1 MSNKITEISEQI
13 KTLKDITFGEI
24 FTQQLKASKI
34 PFPEKF
40 EHYIEQLIENAQF
53 TQNSKLKV
61 LSADKQSDGWHIG
74 LMGQPFSYIEL
85 DNEHYNFPANGHM
98 DIVIPLKESEPFFVA
113 KYTWLP
119 YDEAFEASYT
129 KPQDD
134 QYFNSIINSVSFPEK
149 QYKGTI
155 EYGYLIAADEKNLII
170 FNSSSTQISGSLENG
185 YTIQGLLPEFTFTV
199 GNKEFTSDSSGMI
212 TITTKEAFEIVNTYN
227 EQKSTIP
234 IVSKYNGV
242 LKDHI
247 KKEDEAPFYTE
258 NYFDQNNYTP
268 TDLNVFRPIGNT
280 YYNRTNVPLEVE
292 YLGETSTISVDG
304 SKELNT
310 TFDTVEK
317 LKTIKANA
325 TDKFKIKN
333 TFNYPWNKEFTI
345 DRLTSI
351 LDKDLFANYIRSNQK
366 LDVSIEA
373 LGKTYYDTNNY
384 DLYSIYNGDSFNP
397 TKEFLK
403 TIPAD
408 ATELGITI
416 KDTFDYPWKTF
427 IKCDTVTQTI
437 LDKDYLINQ
446 IKNNRNSIALTTETL
461 GQTFNDISSAYFFI
475 NSNSDTP
482 SKEFLETV
490 DEHTTELGV
499 TIKDEFTYPWKK
511 FLHVQSF
518 DKFLDKNYII
528 NNYSIY
534 YSAYDDIGYY
544 FTGYP
549 NYSYTFNNKELVL
562 DSSYQTVISYKDIY
576 NYLKNKNNNILSFSI
591 DINSNYY
598 NRIVNIDNLI
608 NFNNIIG
615 GMFYV
620 NISNKTITNKAGIKK
635 LKAYTNSPN
644 DGIVYTLPEEE
655 TFSYYNLL
663 PTELKF
669 KNKFNDVNS
678 TYMNIADDDCTNST
692 FLSQY
697 IVTITSDMLAK
708 EVCFNNLSLS
718 YSNGHQKLSLNL
730 ADNFSDLKQYILDHY
745 EIVTVNGNKYNITE
759 TSDGFIIDDKI
770 KNEMLFASD
779 GLTISLIHKNDTN
792 NEFIKKENETI
803 YSYNITG
810 NASLATNIYQNL
822 NTLNKVYDNTK
833 NGFNFEEI
841 PITQIIIDT
850 PSSSETAADLQ
861 ISDINKFTGMKTLYY
876 ADKVNNIDIKKII
889 DSNEIIT
896 AINSMKYYRDIS
908 DGNGH
913 IIINYNTES
922 ESNKVFDINI
932 GVNVIYGIIYG
943 YNVDNLKDKL

>member
-13 KTLKDITFGEI
+13 KALKDITFGEI

-40 EHYIEQLIENAQF
+40 EHYIEQLIKNVQF
-53 TQNSKLKV
+53 TQDSRLEI
-61 LSADKQSDGWHIG
+61 LSIDKQSDGWHID

-85 DNEHYNFPANGHM
+85 DNEHYNFPANGRM
-98 DIVIPLKESEPFFVA
+98 DIVVPLKENEPFFVA

-119 YDEAFEASYT
+119 YDESFEASYT
-129 KPQDD
+129 KPQND
-134 QYFNSIINSVSFPEK
+134 QYFNNIINLVNFPEK
-149 QYKGTI
+149 QDKGTI
-155 EYGYLIAADEKNLII
+155 EVGYLIYSVDKDQLLFIDSNIYV
-170 FNSSSTQISGSLENG
+170 SGSLENNYSIDRLLPDFT
-185 YTIQGLLPEFTFTV
+185 YTI
-199 GNKEFTSDSSGMI
+199 GNKEFTSDSSG
-212 TITTKEAFEIVNTYN
+212 TINFSTKEAFEIINAYN
-227 EQKSTIP
+227 EQKDALSITG
-234 IVSKYNGV
+234 KYNGV

-247 KKEDEAPFYTE
+247 VKERNLVF
-258 NYFDQNNYTP
+258 QNS
-268 TDLNVFRPIGNT
+268 LNFLELDIFKPRNISNST
-280 YYNRTNVPLEVE
+280 YYNKTNVPLEVE
-292 YLGETSTISVDG
+292 YLGETSTIPVDG

-310 TFDTVEK
+310 TFNTVEQ

-325 TDKFKIKN
+325 TNKFKIKN

-345 DRLTSI
+345 NRLTS
-351 LDKDLFANYIRSNQK
+351 
-366 LDVSIEA
+366 V
-373 LGKTYYDTNNY
+373 
-384 DLYSIYNGDSFNP
+384 
-397 TKEFLK
+397 
-403 TIPAD
+403 
-408 ATELGITI
+408 
-416 KDTFDYPWKTF
+416 
-427 IKCDTVTQTI
+427 

-446 IKNNRNSIALTTETL
+446 IKSNQNSIALTTEAL
-461 GQTFNDISSAYFFI
+461 GETFNDISSVYYFI
-475 NSNSDTP
+475 NSNIVTP

-511 FLHVQSF
+511 FLHVQVF

-534 YSAYDDIGYY
+534 YSMHDDIGYY
-544 FTGYP
+544 FIGYP
-549 NYSYTFNNKELVL
+549 NYSYTFNNKELVFN
-562 DSSYQTVISYKDIY
+562 SSYQTVISYKDIY

-615 GMFYV
+615 RMFYI

-678 TYMNIADDDCTNST
+678 TYMNIADDDCTNLT

-697 IVTITSDMLAK
+697 IAAITSDMLAK
-708 EVCFNNLSLS
+708 EVCFNNLNPS
-718 YSNGHQKLSLNL
+718 YSDGHQKLSLNL

-745 EIVTVNGNKYNITE
+745 EIVTANGNKYNITE

-770 KNEMLFASD
+770 KNEMLFAGN

-803 YSYNITG
+803 YSYNIT
-810 NASLATNIYQNL
+810 NNNNLATSIYQNL
-822 NTLNKVYDNTK
+822 ETLNKVYDNTK
-833 NGFNFEEI
+833 NGFNFVEI
-841 PITQIIIDT
+841 PKTQILIET
-850 PSSSETAADLQ
+850 PSSLETAIDLP

-876 ADKVNNIDIKKII
+876 ADKVNNTNIKKLI

-896 AINSMKYYRDIS
+896 IINSMKYYKDNS

-913 IIINYNTES
+913 IVINYNTES

-932 GVNVIYGIIYG
+932 GINIIYGIIYG

>member
-13 KTLKDITFGEI
+13 KALKDITFGEI

-40 EHYIEQLIENAQF
+40 EYYIEQLIENAQF
-53 TQNSKLKV
+53 TQNSKLEI
-61 LSADKQSDGWHIG
+61 LSADKQSDGWHID

-85 DNEHYNFPANGHM
+85 DNEHYNFPANGRM

-119 YDEAFEASYT
+119 YDESFEASYT

-149 QYKGTI
+149 QDKGTI
-155 EYGYLIAADEKNLII
+155 EVGYLVGTVNKDQLLFIG
-170 FNSSSTQISGSLENG
+170 SQPSISGNIYNG
-185 YTIQGLLPEFTFTV
+185 YTIQRLLPEFTFTV

-212 TITTKEAFEIVNTYN
+212 TITTKEVFEIVNAYN
-227 EQKSTIP
+227 EQRSTLPVIG
-234 IVSKYNGV
+234 KYNGI

-247 KKEDEAPFYTE
+247 VKEDEASFKESY
-258 NYFDQNNYTP
+258 NFLD
-268 TDLNVFRPIGNT
+268 TDIFKPSDSSNST

-292 YLGETSTISVDG
+292 YLGETSTIPVDG
-304 SKELNT
+304 SKELNM
-310 TFDTVEK
+310 TFNTVEE

-325 TDKFKIKN
+325 TNKFKIKN

-351 LDKDLFANYIRSNQK
+351 LDKDLFVNYIRSSQG

-373 LGKTYYDTNNY
+373 LGQAYGNTNDY
-384 DLYSIYNGDSFNP
+384 DLYSIYNGNDIGL
-397 TKEFLK
+397 TKEYLK
-403 TIPAD
+403 TIPAN

-446 IKNNRNSIALTTETL
+446 IKNNQNSIALTTEAL
-461 GQTFNDISSAYFFI
+461 GQTFNDISSAYSFI
-475 NSNSDTP
+475 NSNIVTP

-511 FLHVQSF
+511 FLHIQSF

-528 NNYSIY
+528 NNYNIY
-534 YSAYDDIGYY
+534 YSMYDDIGYY
-544 FTGYP
+544 FRGYP

-562 DSSYQTVISYKDIY
+562 NSSYQIVISYKDIY
-576 NYLKNKNNNILSFSI
+576 NYLKNKNNSTLSFTVN
-591 DINSNYY
+591 INSNYY
-598 NRIVNIDNLI
+598 NKTINIDNLI
-608 NFNNIIG
+608 NFNNIINKL
-615 GMFYV
+615 FYV
-620 NISNKTITNKAGIKK
+620 DVSNETVTNKAGIKK
-635 LKAYTNSPN
+635 LKAYTSSTDN
-644 DGIVYTLPEEE
+644 GIVYTLPEEE

-663 PTELKF
+663 STELKF
-669 KNKFNDVNS
+669 KNKFNDVSN
-678 TYMNIADDDCTNST
+678 TYLNIADDDCTNSL

-697 IVTITSDMLAK
+697 IAAVTSNMLAK
-708 EVCFNNLSLS
+708 KVCFNNLSPS
-718 YSNGHQKLSLNL
+718 YSDGHQKLSLNL
-730 ADNFSDLKQYILDHY
+730 ADNFSDLKQYIADHY
-745 EIVTVNGNKYNITE
+745 EIVTANGNKYNITE

-770 KNEMLFASD
+770 KNEMLFAGD

-803 YSYNITG
+803 YSYNITD
-810 NASLATNIYQNL
+810 NTNLATSIYRNL
-822 NTLNKVYDNTK
+822 ETLNKVYDNTK

-850 PSSSETAADLQ
+850 PSSSETAANLP

-932 GVNVIYGIIYG
+932 GINVIYGIIYG
-943 YNVDNLKDKL
+943 YNVDNLKDKA

>member
-13 KTLKDITFGEI
+13 KALKDITFGEI
-24 FTQQLKASKI
+24 FTQQLKVSKI

-40 EHYIEQLIENAQF
+40 EYYIEQLIENAQF
-53 TQNSKLKV
+53 TQNSKLEV
-61 LSADKQSDGWHIG
+61 LSADKQNDGWHID
-74 LMGQPFSYIEL
+74 LTGQPFSYIEL
-85 DNEHYNFPANGHM
+85 DNEHYNFPANGRM

-119 YDEAFEASYT
+119 YDESFEASYT

-134 QYFNSIINSVSFPEK
+134 QYFNSIINPVSFPEK
-149 QYKGTI
+149 QDKGTI
-155 EYGYLIAADEKNLII
+155 EVGYLIGTGNKDQLLFIGGQP
-170 FNSSSTQISGSLENG
+170 SISGNIYNG

-199 GNKEFTSDSSGMI
+199 GNKEFTSDSSGTI
-212 TITTKEAFEIVNTYN
+212 TITTKEVFEIVNAYN
-227 EQKSTIP
+227 EQRSTLP
-234 IVSKYNGV
+234 VVGKYNGI

-247 KKEDEAPFYTE
+247 VKEYEASFEESYNFLDIDIFKPGDSD
-258 NYFDQNNYTP
+258 NS
-268 TDLNVFRPIGNT
+268 T
-280 YYNRTNVPLEVE
+280 YYNKTNVPLEVE
-292 YLGETSTISVDG
+292 YLGETSTIPVDG

-310 TFDTVEK
+310 TFNTIEQ

-325 TDKFKIKN
+325 TNKFKIKN

-345 DRLTSI
+345 NRLTNI
-351 LDKDLFANYIRSNQK
+351 LDKDLFVNYIKSNK
-366 LDVSIEA
+366 SLDVSIEA
-373 LGKTYYDTNNY
+373 LGQTYYNTNNY
-384 DLYSIYNGDSFNP
+384 GLYYIYNGNSFSP

-446 IKNNRNSIALTTETL
+446 IKNNQNSIALTTEAL
-461 GQTFNDISSAYFFI
+461 GQTFNDISSAFSFI
-475 NSNSDTP
+475 NNNSNTP

-528 NNYSIY
+528 NNYSIHY
-534 YSAYDDIGYY
+534 LTYDDIGYY
-544 FTGYP
+544 FKGYP

-562 DSSYQTVISYKDIY
+562 NSSHQTVISYKDMY
-576 NYLKNKNNNILSFSI
+576 NYLKNKNNSTLSFTVN
-591 DINSNYY
+591 INSNYY
-598 NRIVNIDNLI
+598 NKTINIDNLI
-608 NFNNIIG
+608 NFNIIIG
-615 GMFYV
+615 KMFYID
-620 NISNKTITNKAGIKK
+620 NSNKTITNKAGIKK
-635 LKAYTNSPN
+635 LKAYTNSLN

-669 KNKFNDVNS
+669 KNKFNDVKF
-678 TYMNIADDDCTNST
+678 TYMNIADDDFTNSL

-697 IVTITSDMLAK
+697 IATVTSNMLAK
-708 EVCFNNLSLS
+708 EVCFNNLSPS
-718 YSNGHQKLSLNL
+718 YSDEHQKLSLNL
-730 ADNFSDLKQYILDHY
+730 ADNFSDLKQYIADHY

-759 TSDGFIIDDKI
+759 ASDGFIIDDKI
-770 KNEMLFASD
+770 KNEMLFAGD

-803 YSYNITG
+803 YSYNIIG
-810 NASLATNIYQNL
+810 NTNLVTFIYQNL

-841 PITQIIIDT
+841 PNIYIDNYN
-850 PSSSETAADLQ
+850 SAETANDVPN
-861 ISDINKFTGMKTLYY
+861 IDFTKFIGMKALSFIHKDN
-876 ADKVNNIDIKKII
+876 AQERKLIEPGEV
-889 DSNEIIT
+889 IT
-896 AINSMKYYRDIS
+896 SINSLKYYFDKNDNSCAHFIV
-908 DGNGH
+908 
-913 IIINYNTES
+913 NYNTAS
-922 ESNKVFDINI
+922 ESNKISDIKIND
-932 GVNVIYGIIYG
+932 NYGLISGILYG
-943 YNVDNLKDKL
+943 YNADNLKDKA

>member
-1 MSNKITEISEQI
+1 MSNKIIEISEQI
-13 KTLKDITFGEI
+13 KALKDITFDEI

-40 EHYIEQLIENAQF
+40 EHYIKQLIENAQF
-53 TQNSKLKV
+53 TQNSKLEV
-61 LSADKQSDGWHIG
+61 LSADKQSDGWHID

-85 DNEHYNFPANGHM
+85 DDQHYNFPANGRM

-119 YDEAFEASYT
+119 YDESFEASYT

-134 QYFNSIINSVSFPEK
+134 QYFNSIINLVSFPEK
-149 QYKGTI
+149 QDKGTI
-155 EYGYLIAADEKNLII
+155 EVGYLIYSNDKDQLLFIGNNIYVR
-170 FNSSSTQISGSLENG
+170 GSLKNNYG
-185 YTIQGLLPEFTFTV
+185 IDVLLPDFTYTI
-199 GNKEFTSDSSGMI
+199 GNKEFTSDSSG
-212 TITTKEAFEIVNTYN
+212 TINFTTKEAFEIINAYN
-227 EQKSTIP
+227 EQKEALSVTG
-234 IVSKYNGV
+234 KYNGV

-247 KKEDEAPFYTE
+247 AKERDV
-258 NYFDQNNYTP
+258 
-268 TDLNVFRPIGNT
+268 VFQSSPNFLELDIFKPSDSSNST
-280 YYNRTNVPLEVE
+280 YYNRTTVPLEVE
-292 YLGETSTISVDG
+292 YLGETSTIPVDG
-304 SKELNT
+304 SKEFNM
-310 TFDTVEK
+310 TFNTVEQ

-333 TFNYPWNKEFTI
+333 TFNYPWHKEFTVSN
-345 DRLTSI
+345 LTSV
-351 LDKDLFANYIRSNQK
+351 LDKDLFANYIKNNQS
-366 LDVSIEA
+366 LNVSIEA
-373 LGKTYYDTNNY
+373 LGQTYYDTNNY
-384 DLYSIYNGDSFNP
+384 SLYSIYNGNDIGL
-397 TKEFLK
+397 TKEYLK
-403 TIPAD
+403 TIPAN

-446 IKNNRNSIALTTETL
+446 IKNNQNSIALTTEAL
-461 GQTFNDISSAYFFI
+461 GQTFNDISSAYYFI
-475 NSNSDTP
+475 NSNIATP

-534 YSAYDDIGYY
+534 YSTYDDSGYY

-549 NYSYTFNNKELVL
+549 NYSYTFNNKELIL
-562 DSSYQTVISYKDIY
+562 NNNYQTVISYKDIY
-576 NYLKNKNNNILSFSI
+576 QYLKNKNNSILSFTV

-598 NRIVNIDNLI
+598 NKTINIDNLI

-615 GMFYV
+615 KLFYI
-620 NISNKTITNKAGIKK
+620 NASNKTVTNKAGIKK
-635 LKAYTNSPN
+635 LKAYTSSTDN
-644 DGIVYTLPEEE
+644 GIVYTLPEEK

-669 KNKFNDVNS
+669 KNKFNDVSN
-678 TYMNIADDDCTNST
+678 TYMNIADDDCTNSI

-697 IVTITSDMLAK
+697 VVAVTSNMLAK
-708 EVCFNNLSLS
+708 ELCFDSLS
-718 YSNGHQKLSLNL
+718 PSYSDGHQKLSLNL
-730 ADNFSDLKQYILDHY
+730 TSDFSDLKQYILDHY

-759 TSDGFIIDDKI
+759 ASDGFIIDDKI
-770 KNEMLFASD
+770 KNEMLFAGD
-779 GLTISLIHKNDTN
+779 GLTISLIHKNDIN

-803 YSYNITG
+803 YSYNIT
-810 NASLATNIYQNL
+810 NNTNLMTSIYRNL
-822 NTLNKVYDNTK
+822 ETLNKVYDNTK

-932 GVNVIYGIIYG
+932 GINVIYGIIYG

>member
-13 KTLKDITFGEI
+13 KALKDITFGEI

-53 TQNSKLKV
+53 TQNSKLEV
-61 LSADKQSDGWHIG
+61 LSADKQSDGWHID

-85 DNEHYNFPANGHM
+85 DNEHYNFPANGRM
-98 DIVIPLKESEPFFVA
+98 DIVIPLKENEPFFVA

-119 YDEAFEASYT
+119 YDETFEASYT

-149 QYKGTI
+149 QDKGTI
-155 EYGYLIAADEKNLII
+155 EIGYLIGTGNKDQLLFIGGQP
-170 FNSSSTQISGSLENG
+170 SISGNIDNG
-185 YTIQGLLPEFTFTV
+185 YTIQGLLPDFTYTI
-199 GNKEFTSDSSGMI
+199 GNKEFTSDSSG
-212 TITTKEAFEIVNTYN
+212 TINFTTKEAFEIINAYN
-227 EQKSTIP
+227 EQKDALSVTG
-234 IVSKYNGV
+234 KYNGV

-247 KKEDEAPFYTE
+247 AKERDV
-258 NYFDQNNYTP
+258 
-268 TDLNVFRPIGNT
+268 VFQSSPNFLELDAFKPSDSSNST
-280 YYNRTNVPLEVE
+280 YYNRTSVPLEVE
-292 YLGETSTISVDG
+292 YLGETSTIPVDG
-304 SKELNT
+304 SKKLNT
-310 TFDTVEK
+310 TFNTVEQ

-325 TDKFKIKN
+325 TNKFKIKN

-351 LDKDLFANYIRSNQK
+351 LDKDLFVNYIRSSQD

-373 LGKTYYDTNNY
+373 LGQTYDNTSNY
-384 DLYSIYNGDSFNP
+384 NLYSIYNGNDIGL
-397 TKEFLK
+397 TKEYLK

-446 IKNNRNSIALTTETL
+446 IKNNQNSIDLTTEVL
-461 GQTFNDISSAYFFI
+461 GKTFNDISSAYYFI
-475 NSNSDTP
+475 NSNIVTP

-534 YSAYDDIGYY
+534 YLAYDDIGYY

-562 DSSYQTVISYKDIY
+562 NSNYKTVISYKDIY

-598 NRIVNIDNLI
+598 NKIVNIDNLI

-615 GMFYV
+615 RMFYV

-635 LKAYTNSPN
+635 LKAYTSNPN

-669 KNKFNDVNS
+669 KNKFNDVS
-678 TYMNIADDDCTNST
+678 FTYMNIADDDCTNST

-697 IVTITSDMLAK
+697 ITAVTSNILAK
-708 EVCFNNLSLS
+708 EVCFNNLSPS
-718 YSNGHQKLSLNL
+718 YSDEHQKLSLNL
-730 ADNFSDLKQYILDHY
+730 TDNFSDLKQYMIDHY
-745 EIVTVNGNKYNITE
+745 EVVTVNGNKYNITE
-759 TSDGFIIDDKI
+759 ASDGFIIDDKI
-770 KNEMLFASD
+770 KNEMLFADD

-792 NEFIKKENETI
+792 NEFIKKENEII
-803 YSYNITG
+803 YSYNIT
-810 NASLATNIYQNL
+810 NNTNLATSIYQNL
-822 NTLNKVYDNTK
+822 ETLNKVYDNTK
-833 NGFNFEEI
+833 NGFNFVKI
-841 PITQIIIDT
+841 PTTQILIET
-850 PSSSETAADLQ
+850 PSSLETAIDLP

-876 ADKVNNIDIKKII
+876 ADKVNNTDIKKLI

-896 AINSMKYYRDIS
+896 IINSMKYYRDNS

-913 IIINYNTES
+913 IVINYNTES

-932 GVNVIYGIIYG
+932 RISVIYGIIYG

>member
-13 KTLKDITFGEI
+13 KALKDITFGEI

-53 TQNSKLKV
+53 TQNSKLEV
-61 LSADKQSDGWHIG
+61 LSADKQSDGWHID

-85 DNEHYNFPANGHM
+85 DNEHYNFPANGRIN
-98 DIVIPLKESEPFFVA
+98 IVVPLKESEPFFVA

-119 YDEAFEASYT
+119 YDESFEASYT
-129 KPQDD
+129 KPQND

-149 QYKGTI
+149 QDKGTI
-155 EYGYLIAADEKNLII
+155 EVGYLIGTGNKDQLLFIGGQP
-170 FNSSSTQISGSLENG
+170 SISGNIYNG

-199 GNKEFTSDSSGMI
+199 GNKEFMSDSSGTI
-212 TITTKEAFEIVNTYN
+212 TITTKEVFEIVNAYN
-227 EQKSTIP
+227 EQRSTLP
-234 IVSKYNGV
+234 VVGKYNGI

-247 KKEDEAPFYTE
+247 VKEDEASFEESY
-258 NYFDQNNYTP
+258 NFLD
-268 TDLNVFRPIGNT
+268 TDIFKPSDSSNST
-280 YYNRTNVPLEVE
+280 YYNRTTVPLEVE
-292 YLGETSTISVDG
+292 YLGETSTIPVDG

-345 DRLTSI
+345 DRLTS
-351 LDKDLFANYIRSNQK
+351 
-366 LDVSIEA
+366 V
-373 LGKTYYDTNNY
+373 
-384 DLYSIYNGDSFNP
+384 
-397 TKEFLK
+397 
-403 TIPAD
+403 
-408 ATELGITI
+408 
-416 KDTFDYPWKTF
+416 
-427 IKCDTVTQTI
+427 
-437 LDKDYLINQ
+437 LDKDYLISQVNT
-446 IKNNRNSIALTTETL
+446 NGSLDLTVEVL
-461 GQTFNDISSAYFFI
+461 GNTFNRISDAYYFM
-475 NSNSDTP
+475 NGSYLTP
-482 SKEFLETV
+482 TKEFLETV
-490 DEHTTELGV
+490 DEHTTELGA
-499 TIKDEFTYPWKK
+499 TIKDEFSYPWKK
-511 FLHVQSF
+511 FLHVSNLDQ
-518 DKFLDKNYII
+518 FLNKDYII

-534 YSAYDDIGYY
+534 YSTYDNIGYY

-562 DSSYQTVISYKDIY
+562 NSSYQTVISYKDIY

-615 GMFYV
+615 RMFYIDV
-620 NISNKTITNKAGIKK
+620 SNKTITNKAGIKK

-697 IVTITSDMLAK
+697 IAAITSNILAK
-708 EVCFNNLSLS
+708 EVCFNNLNPS
-718 YSNGHQKLSLNL
+718 YSDGHQKLSLNL

-745 EIVTVNGNKYNITE
+745 EIVTVNGNKYSITE
-759 TSDGFIIDDKI
+759 ASDGFIIDDKI
-770 KNEMLFASD
+770 KNEMLFAGD

-803 YSYNITG
+803 YSYNIT
-810 NASLATNIYQNL
+810 NNTNLVTSIYRNL
-822 NTLNKVYDNTK
+822 ETLNKVYDNTK

-850 PSSSETAADLQ
+850 PSSSETAIDLP

-876 ADKVNNIDIKKII
+876 ADKVNNTDIKKLI

-896 AINSMKYYRDIS
+896 IINSMKYYKDNS

-913 IIINYNTES
+913 IVINYNTES

-932 GVNVIYGIIYG
+932 GINIIYGIIYG

>member
-13 KTLKDITFGEI
+13 KALKDITFGEI

-40 EHYIEQLIENAQF
+40 EHYIKQLIENAQF
-53 TQNSKLKV
+53 TQNSKLEV
-61 LSADKQSDGWHIG
+61 LSADKQSDGWHID

-85 DNEHYNFPANGHM
+85 DDQHYNFPANGRM
-98 DIVIPLKESEPFFVA
+98 DIVIPLKENEPFFVA

-119 YDEAFEASYT
+119 YDESFEASYT

-149 QYKGTI
+149 QDKGTI
-155 EYGYLIAADEKNLII
+155 EVGYLTYNNDKDQLLFIGNNIYVR
-170 FNSSSTQISGSLENG
+170 GSLGNNYG
-185 YTIQGLLPEFTFTV
+185 IDGLLPDFTYTI
-199 GNKEFTSDSSGMI
+199 GNKEFTSDSSG
-212 TITTKEAFEIVNTYN
+212 TINFTTKEAFEIINAYN
-227 EQKSTIP
+227 KQKDALSI
-234 IVSKYNGV
+234 ISKYNGV

-247 KKEDEAPFYTE
+247 AKERNFV
-258 NYFDQNNYTP
+258 FQNSPNFLELDAFKP
-268 TDLNVFRPIGNT
+268 SDSNNST
-280 YYNRTNVPLEVE
+280 YYNRTTVPLEVE
-292 YLGETSTISVDG
+292 YLGETSTIPVDG

-310 TFDTVEK
+310 TFNTIEQ
-317 LKTIKANA
+317 LKTIKANT

-351 LDKDLFANYIRSNQK
+351 LDKDLFVNYIRSRQS

-373 LGKTYYDTNNY
+373 LGQTYGNTDNY
-384 DLYSIYNGDSFNP
+384 GLYSIYNGNSFGP

-403 TIPAD
+403 TIPAS

-416 KDTFDYPWKTF
+416 KDTFNYPWKTF

-437 LDKDYLINQ
+437 LDKDFLINAF
-446 IKNNRNSIALTTETL
+446 KNNQNSIALTTEVL
-461 GQTFNDISSAYFFI
+461 GQTFNDISSAYSFI
-475 NSNSDTP
+475 NSNSATP

-534 YSAYDDIGYY
+534 YSTYDDIGYY
-544 FTGYP
+544 FIGYP

-562 DSSYQTVISYKDIY
+562 NSSYQTVISYKDIY
-576 NYLKNKNNNILSFSI
+576 NYLKNKNNSTLSFTVN
-591 DINSNYY
+591 INSNYY
-598 NRIVNIDNLI
+598 NKTINIDNLI

-615 GMFYV
+615 KLFYV
-620 NISNKTITNKAGIKK
+620 DVSNKTITNKAGIKK
-635 LKAYTNSPN
+635 LKAYTNNPN

-678 TYMNIADDDCTNST
+678 TYMNIADDDCINSI

-697 IVTITSDMLAK
+697 VAAITSNMLAK
-708 EVCFNNLSLS
+708 ELCFDSLS
-718 YSNGHQKLSLNL
+718 PSYSDGHQKLSLNL
-730 ADNFSDLKQYILDHY
+730 SSNFSDLKQYMLDHY

-759 TSDGFIIDDKI
+759 AFDGFIIDDKI
-770 KNEMLFASD
+770 KNEMLFAGN

-803 YSYNITG
+803 YSYNITD
-810 NASLATNIYQNL
+810 NADLATSIYQNL

-833 NGFNFEEI
+833 NGFNFVEI
-841 PITQIIIDT
+841 PITQILIET
-850 PSSSETAADLQ
+850 PSSLETAIDLP

-876 ADKVNNIDIKKII
+876 ADKVNNTDIKKLI

-896 AINSMKYYRDIS
+896 IINSMKYYKDNS
-908 DGNGH
+908 GGNGH
-913 IIINYNTES
+913 IVINYNTES

-932 GVNVIYGIIYG
+932 GINIIYGIIYG

>member
-13 KTLKDITFGEI
+13 KALKDITFGEI

-53 TQNSKLKV
+53 TQNSKLEV
-61 LSADKQSDGWHIG
+61 LSADKQSDGWHLELI
-74 LMGQPFSYIEL
+74 GQPFSYIEL
-85 DNEHYNFPANGHM
+85 DDQHYNFLENGRINI
-98 DIVIPLKESEPFFVA
+98 IVPLKENEPFFVA

-119 YDEAFEASYT
+119 YDESFEASYT

-149 QYKGTI
+149 QDKGTI
-155 EYGYLIAADEKNLII
+155 EVGYLIGTDNKDQLLFIGGQPSI
-170 FNSSSTQISGSLENG
+170 YGTIDNG

-199 GNKEFTSDSSGMI
+199 GNKEFTSDSSGIIM
-212 TITTKEAFEIVNTYN
+212 ITTKEVFEIVNAYN
-227 EQKSTIP
+227 EQRSTLP
-234 IVSKYNGV
+234 VVGKYNGI

-247 KKEDEAPFYTE
+247 VKEDEASFEESY
-258 NYFDQNNYTP
+258 NFLD
-268 TDLNVFRPIGNT
+268 TDIFKPSNSSNST
-280 YYNRTNVPLEVE
+280 YYNKTNVPLEVE
-292 YLGETSTISVDG
+292 YLGETSTIPVDG
-304 SKELNT
+304 SKKLNT
-310 TFDTVEK
+310 TFNTIEQ

-351 LDKDLFANYIRSNQK
+351 LDKDLFVNYIRSSQS

-373 LGKTYYDTNNY
+373 LGKTYNNTNNY
-384 DLYSIYNGDSFNP
+384 GIYSVYNGSSFSP

-403 TIPAD
+403 TIPAS

-416 KDTFDYPWKTF
+416 KDTFNYPWKTF

-446 IKNNRNSIALTTETL
+446 IKNNQNSIALTTEVL
-461 GQTFNDISSAYFFI
+461 GQTFNDISSAYSFI
-475 NSNSDTP
+475 NSNSATP

-534 YSAYDDIGYY
+534 YSTYDDIGYY
-544 FTGYP
+544 FIGYP
-549 NYSYTFNNKELVL
+549 NYSYTFNNKELVFN
-562 DSSYQTVISYKDIY
+562 SSHQTVISYKDIY
-576 NYLKNKNNNILSFSI
+576 QYLKNKNNNIFSFSI
-591 DINSNYY
+591 NINSNYY
-598 NRIVNIDNLI
+598 NKIVNIDNLI

-615 GMFYV
+615 KLFYV
-620 NISNKTITNKAGIKK
+620 DVSNKTITNKAGIKK
-635 LKAYTNSPN
+635 LKAYTSNPN

-669 KNKFNDVNS
+669 KNKFNDVSN
-678 TYMNIADDDCTNST
+678 TYLNIADDDCTNSL

-697 IVTITSDMLAK
+697 VTAVTSNMLAK
-708 EVCFNNLSLS
+708 ELCFDSLS
-718 YSNGHQKLSLNL
+718 PSYSDGHQKLSLNL
-730 ADNFSDLKQYILDHY
+730 SSDFSDLKQYMLDNY
-745 EIVTVNGNKYNITE
+745 EVVTANRNKYNITE

-770 KNEMLFASD
+770 KNEMLFAGD

-792 NEFIKKENETI
+792 NEFVKKENETI
-803 YSYNITG
+803 YSYNIIG
-810 NASLATNIYQNL
+810 NTNLVTNIYQNL

-841 PITQIIIDT
+841 PNIYVDDYN
-850 PSSSETAADLQ
+850 SAETANDVLN
-861 ISDINKFTGMKTLYY
+861 IDFTKFIGMKALSFIHKDN
-876 ADKVNNIDIKKII
+876 AQERKLIEPGEV
-889 DSNEIIT
+889 IT
-896 AINSMKYYRDIS
+896 SINSLKYYFDKNDNSYAHFIV
-908 DGNGH
+908 
-913 IIINYNTES
+913 NYNTAS
-922 ESNKVFDINI
+922 ESNKISDIKINDNYDLI
-932 GVNVIYGIIYG
+932 SGILYG

>member
-13 KTLKDITFGEI
+13 KALKDITFGEI

-40 EHYIEQLIENAQF
+40 EHYIKQLIENAQF
-53 TQNSKLKV
+53 TQNSKLEV
-61 LSADKQSDGWHIG
+61 LSADKQSDGWHID

-85 DNEHYNFPANGHM
+85 DNEHYNFPANGRM
-98 DIVIPLKESEPFFVA
+98 DIVVPLKESEPFFVA

-119 YDEAFEASYT
+119 YNESFEVSYT

-149 QYKGTI
+149 QDKGTI
-155 EYGYLIAADEKNLII
+155 EVGYLIGTYNKDQLLFIGGQP
-170 FNSSSTQISGSLENG
+170 SISGTIDNG

-199 GNKEFTSDSSGMI
+199 GNKEFTSDSSGTI
-212 TITTKEAFEIVNTYN
+212 TITTKEVFEIVNAYN
-227 EQKSTIP
+227 EQRSTLP
-234 IVSKYNGV
+234 VVGKYNGI

-247 KKEDEAPFYTE
+247 VKEDEASFKESY
-258 NYFDQNNYTP
+258 NFLD
-268 TDLNVFRPIGNT
+268 TDIFKPSDSGNNT
-280 YYNRTNVPLEVE
+280 YYNKTNVPLEVE
-292 YLGETSTISVDG
+292 YLGETSTIPVDG

-310 TFDTVEK
+310 TFNTVEQ
-317 LKTIKANA
+317 LKTIKANV
-325 TDKFKIKN
+325 TNKFKIKN

-351 LDKDLFANYIRSNQK
+351 LDKDF
-366 LDVSIEA
+366 
-373 LGKTYYDTNNY
+373 
-384 DLYSIYNGDSFNP
+384 
-397 TKEFLK
+397 
-403 TIPAD
+403 
-408 ATELGITI
+408 
-416 KDTFDYPWKTF
+416 
-427 IKCDTVTQTI
+427 
-437 LDKDYLINQ
+437 LINQ
-446 IKNNRNSIALTTETL
+446 IKNNQNSISLTTEVL
-461 GQTFNDISSAYFFI
+461 GQTFNDISSAYYFI
-475 NSNSDTP
+475 NSNSFTP

-534 YSAYDDIGYY
+534 YSMYDDIGYY

-549 NYSYTFNNKELVL
+549 NYSYTFNNKELVF
-562 DSSYQTVISYKDIY
+562 DSNHQTVISYKDIY
-576 NYLKNKNNNILSFSI
+576 QYLKNKNNNIFSFFI
-591 DINSNYY
+591 NINSNYY
-598 NRIVNIDNLI
+598 NKIVNIDNLI
-608 NFNNIIG
+608 NFSNVIG
-615 GMFYV
+615 RMFYID
-620 NISNKTITNKAGIKK
+620 ISNKTITNKAGIKK

-669 KNKFNDVNS
+669 KNKFNDVNF

-697 IVTITSDMLAK
+697 IAAITSNILAK
-708 EVCFNNLSLS
+708 EVCFNNLSPS
-718 YSNGHQKLSLNL
+718 YSDGHQKLSLNL

-770 KNEMLFASD
+770 KNEMLFAGN
-779 GLTISLIHKNDTN
+779 GLTISLIHKNDIN

-810 NASLATNIYQNL
+810 STSLATSIYQNL
-822 NTLNKVYDNTK
+822 ETLNKVYDNTK
-833 NGFNFEEI
+833 NGFNFVEI
-841 PITQIIIDT
+841 PITQILIET
-850 PSSSETAADLQ
+850 PSSLETAIDLP

-876 ADKVNNIDIKKII
+876 ADKANNTDIKKLI

-896 AINSMKYYRDIS
+896 IINSMKYYKDNS

-913 IIINYNTES
+913 IVINYNTES
-922 ESNKVFDINI
+922 ESNKIFDINI
-932 GVNVIYGIIYG
+932 GINVIYGIIYG

>member
-13 KTLKDITFGEI
+13 KALKDITFGEI

-53 TQNSKLKV
+53 TQNSKLEV
-61 LSADKQSDGWHIG
+61 LSADKQSDGWHLD

-85 DNEHYNFPANGHM
+85 DNQHYNFPANGRM
-98 DIVIPLKESEPFFVA
+98 DIVVPLKENEPFFVA

-119 YDEAFEASYT
+119 YDESFEANYT
-129 KPQDD
+129 KPQND
-134 QYFNSIINSVSFPEK
+134 QYFNNIINSVSFPEK
-149 QYKGTI
+149 QDKGTI
-155 EYGYLIAADEKNLII
+155 EVGYLIGTGNKDQLLFIEGQP
-170 FNSSSTQISGSLENG
+170 SISGTIDSG
-185 YTIQGLLPEFTFTV
+185 YTIQGLLPDFTFTV

-212 TITTKEAFEIVNTYN
+212 TITTKEVFEIVNAYN
-227 EQKSTIP
+227 EQRSTLP
-234 IVSKYNGV
+234 VVGKYNGI

-247 KKEDEAPFYTE
+247 VKEDEASFEESY
-258 NYFDQNNYTP
+258 NFLD
-268 TDLNVFRPIGNT
+268 TDIFKPSNSSNST
-280 YYNRTNVPLEVE
+280 YYNKTNVPLEVE
-292 YLGETSTISVDG
+292 YLGETSTIPVDG
-304 SKELNT
+304 SKELT
-310 TFDTVEK
+310 TMFNTVEQ

-325 TDKFKIKN
+325 TDKLEIKN

-345 DRLTSI
+345 DSLSV
-351 LDKDLFANYIRSNQK
+351 L
-366 LDVSIEA
+366 
-373 LGKTYYDTNNY
+373 
-384 DLYSIYNGDSFNP
+384 
-397 TKEFLK
+397 
-403 TIPAD
+403 
-408 ATELGITI
+408 
-416 KDTFDYPWKTF
+416 
-427 IKCDTVTQTI
+427 
-437 LDKDYLINQ
+437 LDKDYLISQVNT
-446 IKNNRNSIALTTETL
+446 NGSLDLTVEVL
-461 GQTFNDISSAYFFI
+461 GNTFNRISDAYYFM
-475 NSNSDTP
+475 NGSYPTP
-482 SKEFLETV
+482 TKEFLETV

-534 YSAYDDIGYY
+534 YSTYDGIGYY

-562 DSSYQTVISYKDIY
+562 NSSYQTVISYKDIY
-576 NYLKNKNNNILSFSI
+576 NYLKNKNNSTLSFTVN
-591 DINSNYY
+591 INSNYY
-598 NRIVNIDNLI
+598 NKTINIDNLI

-615 GMFYV
+615 KLFYV
-620 NISNKTITNKAGIKK
+620 DVSNKTITNKAGIKK

-644 DGIVYTLPEEE
+644 NGIVYTLPEEE

-678 TYMNIADDDCTNST
+678 TYLNIADDDCTNSI

-697 IVTITSDMLAK
+697 VAAVTSNMLAK
-708 EVCFNNLSLS
+708 EVCFNNLSPS
-718 YSNGHQKLSLNL
+718 YSDGHQKLSLNL

-759 TSDGFIIDDKI
+759 ASNGFIIDDKI
-770 KNEMLFASD
+770 KNEMLFAGNS
-779 GLTISLIHKNDTN
+779 LTISLIHKNDTN

-803 YSYNITG
+803 YSYDIT
-810 NASLATNIYQNL
+810 NNTNLATSIYQNL
-822 NTLNKVYDNTK
+822 ETLNKVYDNTK
-833 NGFNFEEI
+833 NGFNFVEI
-841 PITQIIIDT
+841 PITQILIET
-850 PSSSETAADLQ
+850 PSSLETAIDLP

-876 ADKVNNIDIKKII
+876 ADKVNNTDIKKLI

-896 AINSMKYYRDIS
+896 IINSMKYYKDNS

-913 IIINYNTES
+913 IVINYNTES

-932 GVNVIYGIIYG
+932 GINIIYGIIYG

>member
-13 KTLKDITFGEI
+13 KALKDITFGEI

-53 TQNSKLKV
+53 TQNSKLEV
-61 LSADKQSDGWHIG
+61 LSADKQSDGWHID

-85 DNEHYNFPANGHM
+85 DNEHYNFPANGRIN
-98 DIVIPLKESEPFFVA
+98 IVVPLKESEPFFVA

-119 YDEAFEASYT
+119 YDEAFEANYT

-149 QYKGTI
+149 QDKGTI
-155 EYGYLIAADEKNLII
+155 EVGYLIGTGNKDQLLFIGGQP
-170 FNSSSTQISGSLENG
+170 SISGNIYNG

-199 GNKEFTSDSSGMI
+199 GNKEFTSDSSGTI
-212 TITTKEAFEIVNTYN
+212 TITTKEVFEIVNAYN
-227 EQKSTIP
+227 EQRSTLP
-234 IVSKYNGV
+234 VVGKYNGI

-247 KKEDEAPFYTE
+247 VKEDETSFEESY
-258 NYFDQNNYTP
+258 NFLD
-268 TDLNVFRPIGNT
+268 TDIFKPNDSGNST
-280 YYNRTNVPLEVE
+280 YYNKTNVPLEVE
-292 YLGETSTISVDG
+292 YLGETSTIPVDG

-310 TFDTVEK
+310 TFNTVEQ

-333 TFNYPWNKEFTI
+333 AFNYPWHKEFTI

-351 LDKDLFANYIRSNQK
+351 LDKDLFVNYIRSSQN
-366 LDVSIEA
+366 LDISIEA
-373 LGKTYYDTNNY
+373 LGQTYYNTNNY
-384 DLYSIYNGDSFNP
+384 GLYSIYNGNSFGL
-397 TKEFLK
+397 TKEYLK

-437 LDKDYLINQ
+437 LDKDYLINK
-446 IKNNRNSIALTTETL
+446 IKNNQNSIALTTEAL
-461 GQTFNDISSAYFFI
+461 GQTFNDISSAYSFI
-475 NSNSDTP
+475 NSNSSTP

-534 YSAYDDIGYY
+534 YSTYDDIGYY

-549 NYSYTFNNKELVL
+549 NYSYTFNNKELVF
-562 DSSYQTVISYKDIY
+562 DSNHQTVISYKDIY
-576 NYLKNKNNNILSFSI
+576 QYLKNKNNNIFSFSI
-591 DINSNYY
+591 NINSNYY
-598 NRIVNIDNLI
+598 NKIVNIDNLI
-608 NFNNIIG
+608 NFNNIINKL
-615 GMFYV
+615 FYV
-620 NISNKTITNKAGIKK
+620 NVSNKTVTNKAGIKK

-669 KNKFNDVNS
+669 KNKFNDANS

-697 IVTITSDMLAK
+697 ITAITSDMLAK
-708 EVCFNNLSLS
+708 EVCFNNLSPS
-718 YSNGHQKLSLNL
+718 YSDEHQNLFLNL

-759 TSDGFIIDDKI
+759 ASDGFIIDDKI
-770 KNEMLFASD
+770 KNEMLFAGY

-803 YSYNITG
+803 YSYNIT
-810 NASLATNIYQNL
+810 NNTNLATFIYRNL
-822 NTLNKVYDNTK
+822 ETLNKVYDNTK
-833 NGFNFEEI
+833 NGFNFEKI
-841 PITQIIIDT
+841 STIYVDNYN
-850 PSSSETAADLQ
+850 SAETANDVPN
-861 ISDINKFTGMKTLYY
+861 IDFTKFIGMKALSFIHKDN
-876 ADKVNNIDIKKII
+876 AQERKLIEPGEV
-889 DSNEIIT
+889 IT
-896 AINSMKYYRDIS
+896 SINSLKYYFDKNDNSYAHFIV
-908 DGNGH
+908 
-913 IIINYNTES
+913 NYNTAS
-922 ESNKVFDINI
+922 ESNKISDIKIND
-932 GVNVIYGIIYG
+932 NYGLISGILYG
-943 YNVDNLKDKL
+943 YNADNLKDKL

>member
-13 KTLKDITFGEI
+13 EALKDITFGEI

-40 EHYIEQLIENAQF
+40 EYYIEQLIENAQF

-61 LSADKQSDGWHIG
+61 LSADKQSDGWHID
-74 LMGQPFSYIEL
+74 LIGQPFSYIEL
-85 DNEHYNFPANGHM
+85 DNEHYNFPANGRM
-98 DIVIPLKESEPFFVA
+98 DIVIPLKENEPFFVA

-119 YDEAFEASYT
+119 YDESFEASYT

-134 QYFNSIINSVSFPEK
+134 QYFNSIISSVSFPEK
-149 QYKGTI
+149 QDKGTI
-155 EYGYLIAADEKNLII
+155 EVGYLIYSNDKDQLLFIGDNIYI
-170 FNSSSTQISGSLENG
+170 RGSLKKNNYG
-185 YTIQGLLPEFTFTV
+185 IDRLLPDFTYTI
-199 GNKEFTSDSSGMI
+199 GNKEFTSDSSG
-212 TITTKEAFEIVNTYN
+212 TINFTTKEAFEIINAYN
-227 EQKSTIP
+227 EQKDALSI
-234 IVSKYNGV
+234 IGKYNGV

-247 KKEDEAPFYTE
+247 AKERNF
-258 NYFDQNNYTP
+258 
-268 TDLNVFRPIGNT
+268 VFQSFPNFLELDVFKPSDSSNST
-280 YYNRTNVPLEVE
+280 YYNRTSVPLEVE
-292 YLGETSTISVDG
+292 YLGETSTIPVDG

-310 TFDTVEK
+310 TFNTVEK

-345 DRLTSI
+345 DSLSV
-351 LDKDLFANYIRSNQK
+351 L
-366 LDVSIEA
+366 
-373 LGKTYYDTNNY
+373 
-384 DLYSIYNGDSFNP
+384 
-397 TKEFLK
+397 
-403 TIPAD
+403 
-408 ATELGITI
+408 
-416 KDTFDYPWKTF
+416 
-427 IKCDTVTQTI
+427 
-437 LDKDYLINQ
+437 LDKDYLISQVNT
-446 IKNNRNSIALTTETL
+446 NGSLDLTVEVL
-461 GQTFNDISSAYFFI
+461 GNTFNRISDAYYFM
-475 NSNSDTP
+475 NGSYLTP
-482 SKEFLETV
+482 TKEFLETV
-490 DEHTTELGV
+490 DEHTTELGA
-499 TIKDEFTYPWKK
+499 TIKDEFSYPWKN
-511 FLHVQSF
+511 FLHVSNLDQ
-518 DKFLDKNYII
+518 FLNKDYLI
-528 NNYSIY
+528 N
-534 YSAYDDIGYY
+534 SAGISYVTNTLNGYC
-544 FTGYP
+544 FSKHSD
-549 NYSYTFNNKELVL
+549 YSYKFNNKELTFN
-562 DSSYQTVISYKDIY
+562 SSNQTVLSYKDVY
-576 NYLKNKNNNILSFSI
+576 NYLKNKDNDILPFTI

-598 NRIVNIDNLI
+598 NKNI
-608 NFNNIIG
+608 
-615 GMFYV
+615 
-620 NISNKTITNKAGIKK
+620 NISGAVNFTAFYSNCFSFNSNNTIIENKAGIKK
-635 LKAYTNSPN
+635 LKAYTDNP
-644 DGIVYTLPEEE
+644 DEGIVYTLPEEE

-669 KNKFNDVNS
+669 KNKFNDVSN
-678 TYMNIADDDCTNST
+678 TYLNIADDDCTNSL

-697 IVTITSDMLAK
+697 VTAVTSNMLAK
-708 EVCFNNLSLS
+708 EICFNNLSPS
-718 YSNGHQKLSLNL
+718 YSDKHQKLSLNL
-730 ADNFSDLKQYILDHY
+730 FSDFSDLKQYMVDHY
-745 EIVTVNGNKYNITE
+745 EVVTGNGNKYNITE

-770 KNEMLFASD
+770 KNEMLFTGD

-810 NASLATNIYQNL
+810 NNNLATSIYRNL
-822 NTLNKVYDNTK
+822 KTLNKVYDNTK

-932 GVNVIYGIIYG
+932 GINVIYGIIYG

>member
-13 KTLKDITFGEI
+13 KALKDITLGEI

-40 EHYIEQLIENAQF
+40 EHYIKQLIENAQF
-53 TQNSKLKV
+53 TKNSKLEV
-61 LSADKQSDGWHIG
+61 LSADKQSDGWHID

-85 DNEHYNFPANGHM
+85 DNEHYNFPANGRM

-119 YDEAFEASYT
+119 YDESFEASYT

-134 QYFNSIINSVSFPEK
+134 QYFNSIISSVSFPEK
-149 QYKGTI
+149 QDKGTI
-155 EYGYLIAADEKNLII
+155 EIGYLIYSNDKDELLFIGNNIYVR
-170 FNSSSTQISGSLENG
+170 GSLENN
-185 YTIQGLLPEFTFTV
+185 YSIDELLPEFTFTV
-199 GNKEFTSDSSGMI
+199 GNKEFTSDSSGTI
-212 TITTKEAFEIVNTYN
+212 TIMTKEVFEIVNAYN
-227 EQKSTIP
+227 EQRSTLPVIG
-234 IVSKYNGV
+234 KYNGI

-247 KKEDEAPFYTE
+247 VKERDVVF
-258 NYFDQNNYTP
+258 QSS
-268 TDLNVFRPIGNT
+268 LNFLELDTFKPSDSSNST

-292 YLGETSTISVDG
+292 YLGETSTIPVDG

-310 TFDTVEK
+310 TFNTVEQ

-345 DRLTSI
+345 NRLTSA
-351 LDKDLFANYIRSNQK
+351 LDKDLFVNYIKNSQS

-373 LGKTYYDTNNY
+373 LGQTYDNTNNY
-384 DLYSIYNGDSFNP
+384 GLYSIYNGNSFGL

-403 TIPAD
+403 TIPAS

-416 KDTFDYPWKTF
+416 KDTFNYPWKTF

-446 IKNNRNSIALTTETL
+446 IKNDQNSIALTTEAL
-461 GQTFNDISSAYFFI
+461 GQTFNDISSAFSFI
-475 NSNSDTP
+475 NNNSGTP

-528 NNYSIY
+528 NNYSIH
-534 YSAYDDIGYY
+534 YSTYNDSGYY

-562 DSSYQTVISYKDIY
+562 NSSHQTFISYKDIY
-576 NYLKNKNNNILSFSI
+576 NYLKNKNNSTLSFTVN
-591 DINSNYY
+591 INSNYY
-598 NRIVNIDNLI
+598 NKTINIDNFI
-608 NFNNIIG
+608 NFNNIINKL
-615 GMFYV
+615 FYV
-620 NISNKTITNKAGIKK
+620 DFSNKTVTNKAGIKK
-635 LKAYTNSPN
+635 LKAYTSSTDNS
-644 DGIVYTLPEEE
+644 IVYTLPEEE

-669 KNKFNDVNS
+669 KNKFNDVSN
-678 TYMNIADDDCTNST
+678 TYLNIADDDCINSL
-692 FLSQY
+692 FLNQY
-697 IVTITSDMLAK
+697 VAVVISNILAK
-708 EVCFNNLSLS
+708 ELCFNSLS
-718 YSNGHQKLSLNL
+718 PIYSNGHQKLSLNL
-730 ADNFSDLKQYILDHY
+730 SSNFSDLKQYMLDHY
-745 EIVTVNGNKYNITE
+745 EVVTVNGNKYNITE

-770 KNEMLFASD
+770 KNEMLFAGD

-803 YSYNITG
+803 YSYNITD
-810 NASLATNIYQNL
+810 NTNLATFIYQNL
-822 NTLNKVYDNTK
+822 ETLNKVYDNTK
-833 NGFNFEEI
+833 NGFNFEKI
-841 PITQIIIDT
+841 LNIYVDDYN
-850 PSSSETAADLQ
+850 SAETANDVPN
-861 ISDINKFTGMKTLYY
+861 IDFTKFIGMKALSFIHKEN
-876 ADKVNNIDIKKII
+876 AQERKLIEPGEV
-889 DSNEIIT
+889 IT
-896 AINSMKYYRDIS
+896 SINSLKYYFDKNDNSYAHFIV
-908 DGNGH
+908 
-913 IIINYNTES
+913 NYNTAS
-922 ESNKVFDINI
+922 ESNKISDIKIND
-932 GVNVIYGIIYG
+932 NYGLISGILYG
-943 YNVDNLKDKL
+943 YNADNLKDKA

>member
-13 KTLKDITFGEI
+13 KALKDITFGEI

-40 EHYIEQLIENAQF
+40 EHYIEQLVENAQF
-53 TQNSKLKV
+53 TQNSKLEV
-61 LSADKQSDGWHIG
+61 LSADKQSDGWHID

-85 DNEHYNFPANGHM
+85 DNEHYNFPANGRM
-98 DIVIPLKESEPFFVA
+98 DIVIPLKENEPFFVA

-119 YDEAFEASYT
+119 YNESFEASYT
-129 KPQDD
+129 KPQDN
-134 QYFNSIINSVSFPEK
+134 QYFNSIIDLVSFPEK
-149 QYKGTI
+149 QNKGTI
-155 EYGYLIAADEKNLII
+155 EVGYLVGTGNKDQLLFIEG
-170 FNSSSTQISGSLENG
+170 QPYISGNIYNG
-185 YTIQGLLPEFTFTV
+185 YTIQKLLPEFTFTV
-199 GNKEFTSDSSGMI
+199 GNKEFTSDSSGTI
-212 TITTKEAFEIVNTYN
+212 TITTKEVFEIVNAYN
-227 EQKSTIP
+227 EQKSTLP
-234 IVSKYNGV
+234 VVGKYNGI

-247 KKEDEAPFYTE
+247 VKEDEASFEESY
-258 NYFDQNNYTP
+258 NFLD
-268 TDLNVFRPIGNT
+268 TDIFKPSNSSNST
-280 YYNRTNVPLEVE
+280 YYNKTNVPLEVE
-292 YLGETSTISVDG
+292 YLGETSTIPVDG

-325 TDKFKIKN
+325 TNKFKIKN
-333 TFNYPWNKEFTI
+333 AFNYPWHKEFTI

-351 LDKDLFANYIRSNQK
+351 LDKD
-366 LDVSIEA
+366 
-373 LGKTYYDTNNY
+373 
-384 DLYSIYNGDSFNP
+384 
-397 TKEFLK
+397 
-403 TIPAD
+403 
-408 ATELGITI
+408 
-416 KDTFDYPWKTF
+416 
-427 IKCDTVTQTI
+427 
-437 LDKDYLINQ
+437 YLINQ
-446 IKNNRNSIALTTETL
+446 IKNNQKSIALTTEAL
-461 GQTFNDISSAYFFI
+461 GQTFNDISSVYSFI
-475 NSNSDTP
+475 YSNIGTP

-528 NNYSIY
+528 DNYSIH
-534 YSAYDDIGYY
+534 YSEYDDSGYY

-562 DSSYQTVISYKDIY
+562 NSSHQTVISYKDIY

-615 GMFYV
+615 RMFYI

-697 IVTITSDMLAK
+697 IAAITSDILAK
-708 EVCFNNLSLS
+708 KACFNNLSPS
-718 YSNGHQKLSLNL
+718 YSDGHQKLSLNL

-759 TSDGFIIDDKI
+759 ASDGFIIDDKI
-770 KNEMLFASD
+770 KNEMLFAGD
-779 GLTISLIHKNDTN
+779 DLTISLIHKNDTN

-803 YSYNITG
+803 YSYSIT
-810 NASLATNIYQNL
+810 NNTNLATSIYQNL
-822 NTLNKVYDNTK
+822 ETLNKVYDNTK
-833 NGFNFEEI
+833 NGFNFVEI
-841 PITQIIIDT
+841 PMTKILIKT
-850 PSSSETAADLQ
+850 PSSLETAIDLP
-861 ISDINKFTGMKTLYY
+861 ISDINKFTGMKTLCY
-876 ADKVNNIDIKKII
+876 ADKANNTDIKKLI

-896 AINSMKYYRDIS
+896 IINSMKYYRDIS
-908 DGNGH
+908 NGNGH
-913 IIINYNTES
+913 IVINYNTES

-932 GVNVIYGIIYG
+932 GVDIIYGIIYG

>member
-13 KTLKDITFGEI
+13 KALKDITFGEI

-53 TQNSKLKV
+53 TQNSKLEV
-61 LSADKQSDGWHIG
+61 LSADKQSDGWHID

-85 DNEHYNFPANGHM
+85 DNEHYNFPASGRMN
-98 DIVIPLKESEPFFVA
+98 IVTPLKESEPFFVA

-119 YDEAFEASYT
+119 YDESFETNYT
-129 KPQDD
+129 KPQND

-149 QYKGTI
+149 QDKGTI
-155 EYGYLIAADEKNLII
+155 EVGYLIGTGNKDQLLFIGGQP
-170 FNSSSTQISGSLENG
+170 SISGNIYNG

-212 TITTKEAFEIVNTYN
+212 TITTKEVFEIVNAYN
-227 EQKSTIP
+227 EQRSTLP
-234 IVSKYNGV
+234 VVGKYNGI

-247 KKEDEAPFYTE
+247 VKEDEASFEESY
-258 NYFDQNNYTP
+258 NFLD
-268 TDLNVFRPIGNT
+268 TDIFKPSDSSNST
-280 YYNRTNVPLEVE
+280 YYNKTNVPLEVE
-292 YLGETSTISVDG
+292 YLGETSTIPVDG
-304 SKELNT
+304 SKKLNT
-310 TFDTVEK
+310 TFNTVEQ

-333 TFNYPWNKEFTI
+333 TFNYPWNKEFTVSN
-345 DRLTSI
+345 LTSI
-351 LDKDLFANYIRSNQK
+351 LDKDLFVNYIKSSQS

-373 LGKTYYDTNNY
+373 LGQTYGNTNNY
-384 DLYSIYNGDSFNP
+384 GIYSIYNGNSFYP

-403 TIPAD
+403 TIPAS

-416 KDTFDYPWKTF
+416 KDTFNYPWKTF

-437 LDKDYLINQ
+437 LDKDFLINK
-446 IKNNRNSIALTTETL
+446 IKNNQNSTALTTEIL
-461 GQTFNDISSAYFFI
+461 GQTFNDISSAYSFI
-475 NSNSDTP
+475 NSNSATP

-534 YSAYDDIGYY
+534 YSTYDDIGYY

-562 DSSYQTVISYKDIY
+562 NSSYQTVISYKDIY
-576 NYLKNKNNNILSFSI
+576 NYLKNKNNSILSFTVN
-591 DINSNYY
+591 INSNYY
-598 NRIVNIDNLI
+598 NKTINIDNLI
-608 NFNNIIG
+608 NFNNIIDKL
-615 GMFYV
+615 FYV
-620 NISNKTITNKAGIKK
+620 DVSNKTITNKAGIKK

-644 DGIVYTLPEEE
+644 NGIVYTLPEEE

-669 KNKFNDVNS
+669 KNKFNDVNF
-678 TYMNIADDDCTNST
+678 TYMNIADDDCINSI

-697 IVTITSDMLAK
+697 VAAVTSNILAK
-708 EVCFNNLSLS
+708 EVCFNNLSPS
-718 YSNGHQKLSLNL
+718 YSDEHQKLSLNL
-730 ADNFSDLKQYILDHY
+730 ADNFSDLKQYIADHY
-745 EIVTVNGNKYNITE
+745 EIVTANGNKYNITE

-810 NASLATNIYQNL
+810 NANLAISIYQNL

-841 PITQIIIDT
+841 LNIYVDDYN
-850 PSSSETAADLQ
+850 SAETANDVPN
-861 ISDINKFTGMKTLYY
+861 IDFTKFIGMKALSFIHKEN
-876 ADKVNNIDIKKII
+876 DQERKLIESGEV
-889 DSNEIIT
+889 IT
-896 AINSMKYYRDIS
+896 SINSLKYYFDKNDNNYAHFIV
-908 DGNGH
+908 
-913 IIINYNTES
+913 NYNTAS
-922 ESNKVFDINI
+922 ESNKISDIKIND
-932 GVNVIYGIIYG
+932 NYGLISGILYG
-943 YNVDNLKDKL
+943 YNADNLKDKA

>member
-13 KTLKDITFGEI
+13 KALKDITFGEI

-40 EHYIEQLIENAQF
+40 EHYIEQLIKNVQF
-53 TQNSKLKV
+53 TQNSKLEV
-61 LSADKQSDGWHIG
+61 LSADKQSDGWHID

-85 DNEHYNFPANGHM
+85 DNEHYNFPANGRM

-119 YDEAFEASYT
+119 YDEAFEANYT
-129 KPQDD
+129 KPQND
-134 QYFNSIINSVSFPEK
+134 QYFNSIINLVNFPEK
-149 QYKGTI
+149 QDKGTI
-155 EYGYLIAADEKNLII
+155 EVGYLIYSNDKDQLLFIGNNIYVR
-170 FNSSSTQISGSLENG
+170 GSLENN
-185 YTIQGLLPEFTFTV
+185 YSIDGLLPDFTYTI
-199 GNKEFTSDSSGMI
+199 GNKEFTSDSSGTI
-212 TITTKEAFEIVNTYN
+212 TITTKEAFEIINAYN
-227 EQKSTIP
+227 EQKNTLSVTG
-234 IVSKYNGV
+234 KYNGV

-247 KKEDEAPFYTE
+247 IKERDVVF
-258 NYFDQNNYTP
+258 QNIPNFLKLDAFKP
-268 TDLNVFRPIGNT
+268 SDSSNST
-280 YYNRTNVPLEVE
+280 YYNRTTVPLEVE
-292 YLGETSTISVDG
+292 YLGETSTIPVDG

-310 TFDTVEK
+310 IFNTVEK

-325 TDKFKIKN
+325 TDKFTIKN
-333 TFNYPWNKEFTI
+333 TFNYPWNKEFTVSN
-345 DRLTSI
+345 LTSI
-351 LDKDLFANYIRSNQK
+351 LDKDLFANYIRSNQS

-373 LGKTYYDTNNY
+373 LGQTYGNTNDY
-384 DLYSIYNGDSFNP
+384 GLYSIYNGNNFNP
-397 TKEFLK
+397 TKEYLES
-403 TIPAD
+403 IPAD

-446 IKNNRNSIALTTETL
+446 IKNNQNSIALTTEAL
-461 GQTFNDISSAYFFI
+461 GQTFNDISSACFFI
-475 NSNSDTP
+475 TSNSGTP
-482 SKEFLETV
+482 TKEFLETV
-490 DEHTTELGV
+490 DEHTTELGA

-534 YSAYDDIGYY
+534 YSMYDDIGYY
-544 FTGYP
+544 FSKHSD
-549 NYSYTFNNKELVL
+549 YSYKFNNKELTF
-562 DSSYQTVISYKDIY
+562 DSNNQTVLSYKDVY
-576 NYLKNKNNNILSFSI
+576 NYLKNKDNDILPFTI

-598 NRIVNIDNLI
+598 NKNINISGAVNFTALYSKY
-608 NFNNIIG
+608 FS
-615 GMFYV
+615 F

-697 IVTITSDMLAK
+697 IAAITSDMLAK
-708 EVCFNNLSLS
+708 KVCFNNLNPS
-718 YSNGHQKLSLNL
+718 YRDGHQKLSLNL

-759 TSDGFIIDDKI
+759 ASDGFIIDDKI
-770 KNEMLFASD
+770 KNEMLFVDD
-779 GLTISLIHKNDTN
+779 GLTISLIHKNDIN

-803 YSYNITG
+803 YNDNITG
-810 NASLATNIYQNL
+810 NANLATSIYQNL
-822 NTLNKVYDNTK
+822 ETLNKVYDNTK
-833 NGFNFEEI
+833 NGFNFVEI
-841 PITQIIIDT
+841 PITQILIET
-850 PSSSETAADLQ
+850 PSSLETAIDLP
-861 ISDINKFTGMKTLYY
+861 IYDINKFTGMKTLYY
-876 ADKVNNIDIKKII
+876 ADKVNNTDIKKLI

-896 AINSMKYYRDIS
+896 IINSMKYYRDNS

-913 IIINYNTES
+913 IVINYNTES

-932 GVNVIYGIIYG
+932 GINIIYGIIYG

>member
-13 KTLKDITFGEI
+13 KALKDITFGEI
-24 FTQQLKASKI
+24 FTQQLKVSKI

-40 EHYIEQLIENAQF
+40 EYYIEQLIENAQF
-53 TQNSKLKV
+53 TQNSKLEV
-61 LSADKQSDGWHIG
+61 LSADKQNDGWHID
-74 LMGQPFSYIEL
+74 LIGQPFSYIEL
-85 DNEHYNFPANGHM
+85 DNEHYNFPANGRM

-119 YDEAFEASYT
+119 YDESFEASYT

-134 QYFNSIINSVSFPEK
+134 QYFNSIINPVSFPEK
-149 QYKGTI
+149 QDKGTI
-155 EYGYLIAADEKNLII
+155 EVGYLIGTGNKDQLLFIEGQP
-170 FNSSSTQISGSLENG
+170 SISGNIYNG

-199 GNKEFTSDSSGMI
+199 GNKEFTSDSSGTI
-212 TITTKEAFEIVNTYN
+212 TITTKEVFEIVNAYN
-227 EQKSTIP
+227 EQRSTLP
-234 IVSKYNGV
+234 VVCKYNGI

-247 KKEDEAPFYTE
+247 VKEDEASFKESYNFLDIDIFKPS
-258 NYFDQNNYTP
+258 DSNNS
-268 TDLNVFRPIGNT
+268 T
-280 YYNRTNVPLEVE
+280 YYNKTNVPLEVE
-292 YLGETSTISVDG
+292 YLGETSTIPVDG

-310 TFDTVEK
+310 TFNTIEQ
-317 LKTIKANA
+317 LKTIKANV
-325 TDKFKIKN
+325 TNKFKIKN

-345 DRLTSI
+345 NRLTNI
-351 LDKDLFANYIRSNQK
+351 LDKDLFVNYIKSSK
-366 LDVSIEA
+366 SLDVSIEA
-373 LGKTYYDTNNY
+373 LGQTYYDTNSY
-384 DLYSIYNGDSFNP
+384 GLYSIYNGNSFSP

-446 IKNNRNSIALTTETL
+446 IKDNQNSIALTTEAL
-461 GQTFNDISSAYFFI
+461 GQTFNDISSAYSFI
-475 NSNSDTP
+475 NSNSSTP

-528 NNYSIY
+528 NNYSIHY
-534 YSAYDDIGYY
+534 LTYDDIGYY
-544 FTGYP
+544 FKGYP

-562 DSSYQTVISYKDIY
+562 NSSYQTVISYKDMY
-576 NYLKNKNNNILSFSI
+576 NYLKNKNNSTLSFTVN
-591 DINSNYY
+591 INSNYY
-598 NRIVNIDNLI
+598 NKTINIDNLI
-608 NFNNIIG
+608 NFNIIIG
-615 GMFYV
+615 RMFYID
-620 NISNKTITNKAGIKK
+620 NSNKTITNKAGIKK
-635 LKAYTNSPN
+635 LKAYTNSLD

-669 KNKFNDVNS
+669 KNKFNDVKF
-678 TYMNIADDDCTNST
+678 TYMNIADDDFTNSL

-697 IVTITSDMLAK
+697 IATVTSNMLAK
-708 EVCFNNLSLS
+708 EVCFNNLSPS
-718 YSNGHQKLSLNL
+718 YSDEHQKLSLNL
-730 ADNFSDLKQYILDHY
+730 ADNFSDLKQYIADHY

-759 TSDGFIIDDKI
+759 ASDGFIIDDKI
-770 KNEMLFASD
+770 KNEMLFAGD

-803 YSYNITG
+803 YSYNIIG
-810 NASLATNIYQNL
+810 NINLATFIYQNL

-841 PITQIIIDT
+841 PNIYVDNYN
-850 PSSSETAADLQ
+850 SAETANDVPN
-861 ISDINKFTGMKTLYY
+861 IDFTKFIGMKALSFIHKDN
-876 ADKVNNIDIKKII
+876 AQERKLIEPGEV
-889 DSNEIIT
+889 IT
-896 AINSMKYYRDIS
+896 SINSLKYYFDKNDNSYAHFIV
-908 DGNGH
+908 
-913 IIINYNTES
+913 NYNTAS
-922 ESNKVFDINI
+922 ESNKISDIKIND
-932 GVNVIYGIIYG
+932 NYGLISGILYG
-943 YNVDNLKDKL
+943 YNADNLKDKA

>member
-13 KTLKDITFGEI
+13 KALKDITFGEI

-40 EHYIEQLIENAQF
+40 EYYIEQLIENAQF
-53 TQNSKLKV
+53 TQNSRLEV
-61 LSADKQSDGWHIG
+61 LSADKQSDGWHID
-74 LMGQPFSYIEL
+74 LIGQPFSYVEL
-85 DNEHYNFPANGHM
+85 DNEHYNFPANGRM
-98 DIVIPLKESEPFFVA
+98 AIVIPLKENEPFFVA

-119 YDEAFEASYT
+119 YDETFEANYT
-129 KPQDD
+129 KPQND

-149 QYKGTI
+149 QDKGTI
-155 EYGYLIAADEKNLII
+155 EVGYLIYDNKDQLL
-170 FNSSSTQISGSLENG
+170 FTRGKPFISGNIYDG
-185 YTIQGLLPEFTFTV
+185 YTIQRLLLPEFTFTV
-199 GNKEFTSDSSGMI
+199 GNKEFTSDSSGTI
-212 TITTKEAFEIVNTYN
+212 TITTKEVFEIVNAYN
-227 EQKSTIP
+227 EQRSTLP
-234 IVSKYNGV
+234 VVGKYNGI

-247 KKEDEAPFYTE
+247 VKENEASFKESYNFLELDIFKPSDSS
-258 NYFDQNNYTP
+258 NS
-268 TDLNVFRPIGNT
+268 T
-280 YYNRTNVPLEVE
+280 YYNRTSVPLEVE
-292 YLGETSTISVDG
+292 YLGETSMIPVDG

-310 TFDTVEK
+310 TFNTVEQ

-345 DRLTSI
+345 SNLTSI
-351 LDKDLFANYIRSNQK
+351 LDKDLFVNYIKSHQN
-366 LDVSIEA
+366 LDISIEA
-373 LGKTYYDTNNY
+373 LGKTYDNTNNY
-384 DLYSIYNGDSFNP
+384 NIYSIYNGNNIGL
-397 TKEFLK
+397 TKEYLK

-437 LDKDYLINQ
+437 LDKDYLINK
-446 IKNNRNSIALTTETL
+446 IKNNQNSIALTTEVL
-461 GQTFNDISSAYFFI
+461 GKTFNDISSAYSFI
-475 NSNSDTP
+475 NSNIITP

-534 YSAYDDIGYY
+534 YSSYDDIGYY
-544 FTGYP
+544 FEGYP

-562 DSSYQTVISYKDIY
+562 DSNYQTVISYKDIY

-608 NFNNIIG
+608 NFNNIIDKL
-615 GMFYV
+615 FYV
-620 NISNKTITNKAGIKK
+620 NVSDKTVTNKAGIKK

-644 DGIVYTLPEEE
+644 NGIVYTLPEEE

-697 IVTITSDMLAK
+697 VVAVNSNMLAK
-708 EVCFNNLSLS
+708 EVCFNNLSPS
-718 YSNGHQKLSLNL
+718 YSNEHQKLSLNL
-730 ADNFSDLKQYILDHY
+730 SSDFSDLKQYIVDHY
-745 EIVTVNGNKYNITE
+745 EVVTGNGNKYNITE
-759 TSDGFIIDDKI
+759 ASDGFIIDDKI
-770 KNEMLFASD
+770 KNEMLFAGD
-779 GLTISLIHKNDTN
+779 GLTISLIHKNDIN

-803 YSYNITG
+803 YSYNVTD
-810 NASLATNIYQNL
+810 NANLAMFIYRNL
-822 NTLNKVYDNTK
+822 ETLNKVYDNTK
-833 NGFNFEEI
+833 NGFNFEKI
-841 PITQIIIDT
+841 SNIYVDDYN
-850 PSSSETAADLQ
+850 SAETANDVPN
-861 ISDINKFTGMKTLYY
+861 IDFTKFIGMKALSF
-876 ADKVNNIDIKKII
+876 IHKKNAQERKLI
-889 DSNEIIT
+889 EPGEVIT
-896 AINSMKYYRDIS
+896 SINSLKYYFDKNDNNYAHFIV
-908 DGNGH
+908 
-913 IIINYNTES
+913 NYNTAS
-922 ESNKVFDINI
+922 ESNKISDIKINDNYDLI
-932 GVNVIYGIIYG
+932 SGILYG

>member
-13 KTLKDITFGEI
+13 KALKDITLGEI

-53 TQNSKLKV
+53 TQNSKLEA
-61 LSADKQSDGWHIG
+61 LSADKQSDGWHID

-85 DNEHYNFPANGHM
+85 DNEHYNFPANGRM

-119 YDEAFEASYT
+119 YDEAFEANYT

-134 QYFNSIINSVSFPEK
+134 QYFNSIINLVSFPEK
-149 QYKGTI
+149 QDKGTI
-155 EYGYLIAADEKNLII
+155 EIGYLIYSNDKDQLLFIGNNIYVR
-170 FNSSSTQISGSLENG
+170 GSLENNYSIDG
-185 YTIQGLLPEFTFTV
+185 LLSDFTYTI
-199 GNKEFTSDSSGMI
+199 GNKEFTSDSSG
-212 TITTKEAFEIVNTYN
+212 TINFTTKEAFEIINAYN
-227 EQKSTIP
+227 EQKNALSVTG
-234 IVSKYNGV
+234 KYNGV

-247 KKEDEAPFYTE
+247 VKERDV
-258 NYFDQNNYTP
+258 
-268 TDLNVFRPIGNT
+268 VFQSSPNFLELDAFKPSDSSNST
-280 YYNRTNVPLEVE
+280 YYNKTNVPLEVE
-292 YLGETSTISVDG
+292 YLGETSTIPVDG

-310 TFDTVEK
+310 TFNTVEK

-351 LDKDLFANYIRSNQK
+351 LDKD
-366 LDVSIEA
+366 
-373 LGKTYYDTNNY
+373 
-384 DLYSIYNGDSFNP
+384 
-397 TKEFLK
+397 
-403 TIPAD
+403 
-408 ATELGITI
+408 
-416 KDTFDYPWKTF
+416 
-427 IKCDTVTQTI
+427 
-437 LDKDYLINQ
+437 YLINQ
-446 IKNNRNSIALTTETL
+446 IKDNQNSIALTTEVL
-461 GQTFNDISSAYFFI
+461 GQTFNDISSAYSFI
-475 NSNSDTP
+475 NSNSGTP

-534 YSAYDDIGYY
+534 YSTYDDIGYY
-544 FTGYP
+544 FKGYP
-549 NYSYTFNNKELVL
+549 NYSYTFNNKELIL
-562 DSSYQTVISYKDIY
+562 NSNYQTVISYKDIY
-576 NYLKNKNNNILSFSI
+576 NYLKNKDNSILSFTVN
-591 DINSNYY
+591 INSNYY
-598 NRIVNIDNLI
+598 NKTINIDNLI

-615 GMFYV
+615 KLFYV
-620 NISNKTITNKAGIKK
+620 NVSNKTVTNKAGIKK
-635 LKAYTNSPN
+635 LKAYTNSLN

-669 KNKFNDVNS
+669 KNKFNDVSN
-678 TYMNIADDDCTNST
+678 TYLNIADDDCTNSL

-697 IVTITSDMLAK
+697 VAAVTSNMLAK
-708 EVCFNNLSLS
+708 EVCFNNLRPS
-718 YSNGHQKLSLNL
+718 YSDEHQKLSLNL
-730 ADNFSDLKQYILDHY
+730 SSDFSDLKQYIVDHY
-745 EIVTVNGNKYNITE
+745 EVVTGNGNKYNITE
-759 TSDGFIIDDKI
+759 ASDGFIIDDKI
-770 KNEMLFASD
+770 KNEMLFAGDS
-779 GLTISLIHKNDTN
+779 LTISLIHKNDTN
-792 NEFIKKENETI
+792 NEFIKKENKTI
-803 YSYNITG
+803 YSYNIT
-810 NASLATNIYQNL
+810 NNINLATSIYRNL
-822 NTLNKVYDNTK
+822 ETLNKVYDNTK

-876 ADKVNNIDIKKII
+876 ADKTNNIDIKKII

-932 GVNVIYGIIYG
+932 GISIIYGIIYG

>member
-13 KTLKDITFGEI
+13 KALKDITFGEI

-53 TQNSKLKV
+53 TQNSKLEV
-61 LSADKQSDGWHIG
+61 LSANKQSDGWHID

-85 DNEHYNFPANGHM
+85 DNQHYNFPTNGRM
-98 DIVIPLKESEPFFVA
+98 DIVVPLKESEPFFVA

-134 QYFNSIINSVSFPEK
+134 QYFNSIISSVSFPEK
-149 QYKGTI
+149 QDKGTI
-155 EYGYLIAADEKNLII
+155 EVGYLIYNNDKDQLLFIGNNIYVR
-170 FNSSSTQISGSLENG
+170 GSLENNYSIDRLFPDFT
-185 YTIQGLLPEFTFTV
+185 YTI
-199 GNKEFTSDSSGMI
+199 GNKEFTSDSSG
-212 TITTKEAFEIVNTYN
+212 TINFTTKEAFEIINAYN
-227 EQKSTIP
+227 EQKDVLSVTG
-234 IVSKYNGV
+234 KYNGV

-247 KKEDEAPFYTE
+247 VKE
-258 NYFDQNNYTP
+258 QNV
-268 TDLNVFRPIGNT
+268 VFQSSPNFLELDAFKPSDSSNSI
-280 YYNRTNVPLEVE
+280 YYNRTTVPLEVE
-292 YLGETSTISVDG
+292 YLGETSTIPVDG
-304 SKELNT
+304 SKKLNT
-310 TFDTVEK
+310 TFNTVEQ

-333 TFNYPWNKEFTI
+333 AFNYPWNKEFTI
-345 DRLTSI
+345 DSLSV
-351 LDKDLFANYIRSNQK
+351 L
-366 LDVSIEA
+366 
-373 LGKTYYDTNNY
+373 
-384 DLYSIYNGDSFNP
+384 
-397 TKEFLK
+397 
-403 TIPAD
+403 
-408 ATELGITI
+408 
-416 KDTFDYPWKTF
+416 
-427 IKCDTVTQTI
+427 
-437 LDKDYLINQ
+437 LDKDYLISQVNT
-446 IKNNRNSIALTTETL
+446 NGSLDLTVEVL
-461 GQTFNDISSAYFFI
+461 GNTFNRISDAYYFM
-475 NSNSDTP
+475 NSSYPTP
-482 SKEFLETV
+482 TKEFLETV
-490 DEHTTELGV
+490 DEHTTELGA
-499 TIKDEFTYPWKK
+499 TIKDEFSYPWKK

-518 DKFLDKNYII
+518 NKFLDKNYII

-562 DSSYQTVISYKDIY
+562 NSSYQTVISYKDIY
-576 NYLKNKNNNILSFSI
+576 NYLKNKNNNIFSFSI

-598 NRIVNIDNLI
+598 NRIVNIDNII

-615 GMFYV
+615 RMFYI

-697 IVTITSDMLAK
+697 IAAITSDMLARK
-708 EVCFNNLSLS
+708 VCFNNLSPS
-718 YSNGHQKLSLNL
+718 YSDEHQKLSLNL

-759 TSDGFIIDDKI
+759 ASDGFIIDDKI
-770 KNEMLFASD
+770 KNEMLFAGD
-779 GLTISLIHKNDTN
+779 CLTISLIHKNDTN

-803 YSYNITG
+803 YSYNIT
-810 NASLATNIYQNL
+810 NNINLATSIYQNL

-833 NGFNFEEI
+833 NGFNFEET
-841 PITQIIIDT
+841 PIIYVDNYN
-850 PSSSETAADLQ
+850 SAETANDVPN
-861 ISDINKFTGMKTLYY
+861 IDFTKFIGMKALSFIHKDN
-876 ADKVNNIDIKKII
+876 AQERKLIESGEV
-889 DSNEIIT
+889 IT
-896 AINSMKYYRDIS
+896 SINSLKYYFDKNDNSYAHFIV
-908 DGNGH
+908 
-913 IIINYNTES
+913 NYNTAS
-922 ESNKVFDINI
+922 ESNKISDIKIND
-932 GVNVIYGIIYG
+932 NYGLISGILYG
-943 YNVDNLKDKL
+943 YNADNLKDKA

>member
-13 KTLKDITFGEI
+13 KALKDIMFDEI

-53 TQNSKLKV
+53 TKNSRLEV
-61 LSADKQSDGWHIG
+61 LSADKQSDGWHID

-85 DNEHYNFPANGHM
+85 DNEHYNFPANGRM
-98 DIVIPLKESEPFFVA
+98 NIIVPLKENEPFFVA

-134 QYFNSIINSVSFPEK
+134 QYFNSIIDSVSFPEK
-149 QYKGTI
+149 QNKGTI
-155 EYGYLIAADEKNLII
+155 EFGYLIGTVNKDQLLFIEGQL
-170 FNSSSTQISGSLENG
+170 SISGTINNG
-185 YTIQGLLPEFTFTV
+185 YIIQGLLPDFTFTV
-199 GNKEFTSDSSGMI
+199 GNKEFTSDSSGTI
-212 TITTKEAFEIVNTYN
+212 TITTKEVFEIVNAYN
-227 EQKSTIP
+227 EQRSTLP
-234 IVSKYNGV
+234 VVGKYNGI

-247 KKEDEAPFYTE
+247 VKEDEISFKGFHNFLELDIFKPSDSS
-258 NYFDQNNYTP
+258 NS
-268 TDLNVFRPIGNT
+268 T
-280 YYNRTNVPLEVE
+280 YYNITNVPLEVE
-292 YLGETSTISVDG
+292 YLGETSTIPVDG
-304 SKELNT
+304 SKKLNT
-310 TFDTVEK
+310 TFNTVEQ

-325 TDKFKIKN
+325 TNKFKIKN
-333 TFNYPWNKEFTI
+333 TFNYPWNKEFKI
-345 DRLTSI
+345 NRLTS
-351 LDKDLFANYIRSNQK
+351 
-366 LDVSIEA
+366 
-373 LGKTYYDTNNY
+373 
-384 DLYSIYNGDSFNP
+384 
-397 TKEFLK
+397 
-403 TIPAD
+403 
-408 ATELGITI
+408 
-416 KDTFDYPWKTF
+416 
-427 IKCDTVTQTI
+427 I

-446 IKNNRNSIALTTETL
+446 IKNNQNSIDLTTEAL
-461 GQTFNDISSAYFFI
+461 GKTFNDIISVYYFI
-475 NSNSDTP
+475 NSNIVTP

-511 FLHVQSF
+511 FLHIQRF
-518 DKFLDKNYII
+518 DEFLNKNYII

-534 YSAYDDIGYY
+534 YSTYDDIGYY
-544 FTGYP
+544 FIGYP

-562 DSSYQTVISYKDIY
+562 NSSYQTVISYKDIY
-576 NYLKNKNNNILSFSI
+576 NYLKNKNNSTLSFTVN
-591 DINSNYY
+591 INSNYY
-598 NRIVNIDNLI
+598 NKTINIDNLI
-608 NFNNIIG
+608 DFNNIINKL
-615 GMFYV
+615 FYV
-620 NISNKTITNKAGIKK
+620 DVSNKTVTNKAGIKK
-635 LKAYTNSPN
+635 LKAYTDSSN

-663 PTELKF
+663 STELKF
-669 KNKFNDVNS
+669 KNKFNDVRN
-678 TYMNIADDDCTNST
+678 TYLNIADDDCTNSL

-697 IVTITSDMLAK
+697 VTAVTSNMLAK
-708 EVCFNNLSLS
+708 ELCFNNLSPN
-718 YSNGHQKLSLNL
+718 YSDKHQKLSLKL
-730 ADNFSDLKQYILDHY
+730 SSDFSDLKQYIVDHY
-745 EIVTVNGNKYNITE
+745 EVVTGNGNKYNITE

-770 KNEMLFASD
+770 KNEMLFAGD
-779 GLTISLIHKNDTN
+779 DLTISLIHKNDTN

-803 YSYNITG
+803 HSYNITG
-810 NASLATNIYQNL
+810 NTNLATSIYRNL
-822 NTLNKVYDNTK
+822 ETLNKVYDNTK

-896 AINSMKYYRDIS
+896 AINSMKYYKDIS

-932 GVNVIYGIIYG
+932 GINVIYGIIYG

>member
-13 KTLKDITFGEI
+13 KALKDITFGEI

-53 TQNSKLKV
+53 TQNSKLEV
-61 LSADKQSDGWHIG
+61 LSADKQSDGWHID
-74 LMGQPFSYIEL
+74 LMGQPFSYVEL
-85 DNEHYNFPANGHM
+85 DDQHYNFPANGRM
-98 DIVIPLKESEPFFVA
+98 DIVVPLKESEPFFVA

-149 QYKGTI
+149 QNKGTI
-155 EYGYLIAADEKNLII
+155 EVGYLIGTGNKDQLLFIGGQP
-170 FNSSSTQISGSLENG
+170 SISGNIDSG

-199 GNKEFTSDSSGMI
+199 GNKEFTSDSSGTI
-212 TITTKEAFEIVNTYN
+212 TITTKEVFEIVNAYN
-227 EQKSTIP
+227 EQRSTLP
-234 IVSKYNGV
+234 VVGKYNGI

-247 KKEDEAPFYTE
+247 VKEDEASFEESY
-258 NYFDQNNYTP
+258 NFLD
-268 TDLNVFRPIGNT
+268 TDIFKPSDSSNST
-280 YYNRTNVPLEVE
+280 YYNRTNVPLEIE
-292 YLGETSTISVDG
+292 YLSETSTIPVDG

-310 TFDTVEK
+310 TFNTVEQ

-351 LDKDLFANYIRSNQK
+351 LDKDLFANYIRSSQG

-373 LGKTYYDTNNY
+373 LGQTYGNTYDY
-384 DLYSIYNGDSFNP
+384 GLYSIYNGNSFGP

-446 IKNNRNSIALTTETL
+446 IKNNQNSIALTTEAL
-461 GQTFNDISSAYFFI
+461 GQTFNDISSAYSFI
-475 NSNSDTP
+475 NSNSGTP

-528 NNYSIY
+528 NNYSIH
-534 YSAYDDIGYY
+534 YSTYDYIGYY

-562 DSSYQTVISYKDIY
+562 NSSYQTVISYKDIY

-615 GMFYV
+615 RMFYI

-697 IVTITSDMLAK
+697 IATITSDMLAK
-708 EVCFNNLSLS
+708 EVCFNNLSPS
-718 YSNGHQKLSLNL
+718 YSDGHQKLSLNL

-745 EIVTVNGNKYNITE
+745 EVVTGNGNKYNITE
-759 TSDGFIIDDKI
+759 ASDGFIIDDKI
-770 KNEMLFASD
+770 KNEMLFAGND
-779 GLTISLIHKNDTN
+779 LTISLIHKNDIN

-810 NASLATNIYQNL
+810 NTSLTTNIYQNL

-841 PITQIIIDT
+841 PITQILIET
-850 PSSSETAADLQ
+850 PSSLETAIDLP

-876 ADKVNNIDIKKII
+876 ADKVNNTDIKKLI

-896 AINSMKYYRDIS
+896 IINSMKYYKDNS

-913 IIINYNTES
+913 IVINYNTES

-932 GVNVIYGIIYG
+932 GINIIYGIIYG